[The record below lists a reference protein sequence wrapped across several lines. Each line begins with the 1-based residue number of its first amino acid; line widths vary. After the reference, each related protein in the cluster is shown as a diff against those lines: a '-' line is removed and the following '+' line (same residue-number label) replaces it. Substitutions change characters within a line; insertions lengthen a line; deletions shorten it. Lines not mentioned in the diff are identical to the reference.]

1 MSQEDKPL
9 EYIFSPLLFLVSF
22 WIRFDSP
29 GEVIFTH
36 DRVGEGEKIF
46 RIYKFRTMVKDADK
60 KGPLL
65 TEQNDSR
72 ITPFGKILRR
82 TSIDELPQLFNIL
95 KGEMSF
101 IGPRPEIPSIV
112 ATYTERQRQIFQV
125 RPGLSGW
132 AQVNG
137 RDELSI
143 ETKLTYDLE
152 YVEKVSFLFDLKIF
166 FLTFPA
172 LLSSRGTN

>member
-1 MSQEDKPL
+1 MESKGPVFFIQE
-9 EYIFSPLLFLVSF
+9 
-22 WIRFDSP
+22 
-29 GEVIFTH
+29 
-36 DRVGEGEKIF
+36 RVGKDNKIF
-46 RIYKFRTMVKDADK
+46 YIYKFRTMIKDAPK
-60 KGPLL
+60 VGPEL
-65 TEQNDSR
+65 TEQNDPR
-72 ITPFGKILRR
+72 ITKIGNLFRR
-82 TSIDELPQLFNIL
+82 TSIDELPQLINIL

-112 ATYTERQRQIFQV
+112 TTYTDEQRQVFKV

-143 ETKLTYDLE
+143 PEKLKFDIY
-152 YVEKVSFLFDLKIF
+152 YVNNVSFLFDLKIF

-172 LLSSRGTN
+172 VFSNRGIN